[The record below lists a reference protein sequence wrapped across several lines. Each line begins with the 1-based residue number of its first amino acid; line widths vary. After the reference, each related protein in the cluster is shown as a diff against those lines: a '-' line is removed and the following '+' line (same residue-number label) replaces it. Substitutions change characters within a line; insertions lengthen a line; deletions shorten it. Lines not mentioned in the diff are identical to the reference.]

1 MSDDRW
7 TEIGPETL
15 VQGDIEA
22 REDIV
27 ILGRVEGDVTS
38 THTVTIEE
46 GGVAQASVRASRIVI
61 AGVLLG
67 QGEASERIEI
77 TPTGRVLGTLATP
90 RLVLEDGGAVQGDVV
105 MDGSRLPGAQV
116 SPGAVQGRTGAASRV
131 VATAGTAS
139 SRRPTGVNPAP
150 RPGREPARPAT
161 LRTAV
166 SSRAAAPAR
175 AARPAVPVAGTQP
188 VAPDPKDD

>member
-7 TEIGPETL
+7 TEIGPQTL
-15 VQGDIEA
+15 VRGDIEA

-46 GGVAQASVRASRIVI
+46 GGVAQAHVRASRVVI

-67 QGEASERIEI
+67 QAEASERIEI

-90 RLVLEDGGAVQGDVV
+90 RLILEDGGAVQGDVV
-105 MDGSRLPGAQV
+105 MDGSRLPAAQV
-116 SPGAVQGRTGAASRV
+116 PSGPVQGRTSASRGTATSGAASTRR
-131 VATAGTAS
+131 ATTA
-139 SRRPTGVNPAP
+139 TPAP

-161 LRTAV
+161 LRTA
-166 SSRAAAPAR
+166 SPSRTAAPVR
-175 AARPAVPVAGTQP
+175 PARPVVT
-188 VAPDPKDD
+188 APGPEPIAADDSED